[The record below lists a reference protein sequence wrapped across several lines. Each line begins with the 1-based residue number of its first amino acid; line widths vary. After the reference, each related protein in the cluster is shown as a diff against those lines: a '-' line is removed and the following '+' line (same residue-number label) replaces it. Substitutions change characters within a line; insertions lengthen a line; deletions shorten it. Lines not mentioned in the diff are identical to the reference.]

1 MTRSPKGSIPLPGLR
16 WRGLNLQFFALIF
29 LPLTGILL
37 LITFGSL
44 KLHQDAMRTLVGERD
59 ERATRT
65 AATALNEQ
73 LNHRAAAVRG
83 LAHRA
88 VDQADLGEI
97 LATSDFLQPDFDFG
111 LAFFSPQDELLTF
124 KGDQSL
130 WANLPPDFHVFLDAA
145 QTQAGS
151 QALFSAV
158 LPHPNL
164 SENLVLVAFAATADS
179 PLAVG
184 AFSPATLARRTLT
197 GAFSPGEESAV
208 FLVAPD
214 HQIIYQIGDFSS
226 SENSGHHPGIDEAL
240 RGESGT
246 TYVPV
251 DGGEHVIAFSPVSP
265 TGWALVIEEPWHALA
280 NPLLNTTQI
289 APLVL
294 VPVLLLALV
303 ALWFG
308 ARKIIH
314 PLQALETRAVDL
326 AWGDYEAIEEPVGGI
341 DEIQRLQQTLV
352 HLAQKVQRAQNS
364 LHDYIGAITAGQEE
378 ERQRLAR
385 ELHDDTI
392 QALIA
397 LNQRV
402 QLAKLKL
409 TKDPEADAALKEIQ
423 NLTEQTIQDLRRLIK
438 DLRPIY
444 LEDLGL
450 VAALKMLVAETT
462 ESSAI
467 PIELIESGIEKRLS
481 PEIELALYRIAQ
493 EGLSNI
499 QRHANASKAS
509 LMIAF
514 SSDMIQLTIVD
525 DGCGF
530 NIPESPAEF
539 AANGHFGLLGIHERA
554 ELIGA
559 AFAIQSG
566 KGGGTSLN
574 ITLPIK
580 I

>member
-1 MTRSPKGSIPLPGLR
+1 MTRPPKGSIPLPGLR

-73 LNHRAAAVRG
+73 LNHRAAAVQG

-88 VDQADLGEI
+88 VDQADLAEI
-97 LATSDFLQPDFDFG
+97 LATSSFLQPDFNFG
-111 LAFFSPQDELLTF
+111 LAFFSPQGELLTF
-124 KGDQSL
+124 NGDGSL
-130 WANLPPDFHVFLDAA
+130 WTNLPPEFHIFLDAA
-145 QTQAGS
+145 QAQAGS
-151 QALFSAV
+151 QAVFSAV

-164 SENLVLVAFAATADS
+164 NENLVLVAFAAADDS
-179 PLAVG
+179 PLVVG

-197 GAFSPGEESAV
+197 GAFSPGEESV
-208 FLVAPD
+208 VYLVAPD

-226 SENSGHHPGIDEAL
+226 SESPEHHPGIDEAL

-251 DGGEHVIAFSPVSP
+251 DGGEHVIAFSPVSL

-280 NPLLNTTQI
+280 NPLLNTTQL

-341 DEIQRLQQTLV
+341 DEIQRLQKTLI
-352 HLAQKVQRAQNS
+352 HLAEKVQRAQNS

-402 QLAKLKL
+402 QLAQLKL
-409 TKDPEADAALKEIQ
+409 TKDPEADAALREIQ
-423 NLTEQTIQDLRRLIK
+423 NLTEQTIRDLRRVIK

-450 VAALKMLVAETT
+450 VAALKMLAQETA
-462 ESSAI
+462 ESSAF
-467 PIELIESGIEKRLS
+467 PIEFIETGVEKRLS
-481 PEIELALYRIAQ
+481 PETELALYRIAQ

-499 QRHANASKAS
+499 QRHAQASKAAI
-509 LMIAF
+509 MIAF
-514 SSDMIQLTIVD
+514 STDVIQLTIAD

-559 AFAIQSG
+559 QFEIHALQDSG
-566 KGGGTSLN
+566 TQLK
-574 ITLPIK
+574 ITL
-580 I
+580 